1 MACSTGRCNP
11 AGLARYN
18 SVLLYDR
25 DGASVGNLRCLSTEK
40 LRAQML
46 STWTFNLWKEQN
58 SPNQVTAMARIHQ
71 AKELWT

>member
-1 MACSTGRCNP
+1 MAWPNVRCNP